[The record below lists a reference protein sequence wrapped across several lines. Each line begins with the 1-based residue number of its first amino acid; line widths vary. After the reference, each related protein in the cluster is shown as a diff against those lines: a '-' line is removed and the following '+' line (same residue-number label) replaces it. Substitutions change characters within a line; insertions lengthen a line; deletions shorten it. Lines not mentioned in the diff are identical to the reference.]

1 MAFYFPS
8 AVSKAV
14 ARARNAKTSMYRSL
28 VLESAERLFAA
39 RGYERAK
46 IQDIALASGL
56 SLGTLYSVFDGKSDI
71 YEAVHDERLGQLFV
85 VTGRA
90 MNSDATAAERL
101 MLGNRVFVQW
111 LTEHPDY
118 LRIHLNSGSAWS
130 SKPQEVGE
138 GQVDAW
144 HRGIDLMA
152 YAIEEAMREG
162 DLRKDDPV
170 ICARLMAATQ
180 QVYIS
185 AWVEAGM
192 TDDATSLALGIEEQL
207 RRSLFRS
214 AS

>member
-1 MAFYFPS
+1 MS
-8 AVSKAV
+8 EAV
-14 ARARNAKTSMYRSL
+14 ARARNAKASMYRSL
-28 VLESAERLFAA
+28 VVESAEGLFAA
-39 RGYERAK
+39 RGYERTK

-56 SLGTLYSVFDGKSDI
+56 SLGTIYSVFDGKSDI
-71 YEAVHDERLGQLFV
+71 YEAVHDERLRQLFV

-111 LTEHPDY
+111 LTEHLDY
-118 LRIHLNSGSAWS
+118 LRIHLNSGGAWS

-138 GQVDAW
+138 GQLDAW

-185 AWVEAGM
+185 AWIEAGM
-192 TDDATSLALGIEEQL
+192 TDDATNLALRIEEQL